1 MWNHVLPAS
10 QRLRH
15 RSDFRAAIRGAT
27 SGSKLVVVHVVI
39 RSTDPATADLING
52 PRVGVV
58 CSKSVGNSVVRHTV
72 ARHLRHVAKGVVDD
86 LPRNVDLVIRA
97 RPAAA
102 HASHTALAEAVTYCT
117 NKAYGKAR
125 RREAENDR
133 SQQHD
138 QS

>member
-1 MWNHVLPAS
+1 MNFHCSSLLAP
-10 QRLRH
+10 
-15 RSDFRAAIRGAT
+15 GT
-27 SGSKLVVVHVVI
+27 KLVVVHVVI

-72 ARHLRHVAKGVVDD
+72 ARHLRHVAKEVVDD
-86 LPRNVDLVIRA
+86 LPRSVDVVIRA

-102 HASHTALAEAVTYCT
+102 DASHRALAEAVTYCT

-125 RREAENDR
+125 RREAKKAE
-133 SQQHD
+133 S
-138 QS
+138 

>member
-1 MWNHVLPAS
+1 MLPAS

-27 SGSKLVVVHVVI
+27 SGIKLLVVHVVI

-58 CSKSVGNSVVRHTV
+58 CSKSVGNPVVRHTV
-72 ARHLRHVAKGVVDD
+72 ARHLRHVVKEVVDD

-102 HASHTALAEAVTYCT
+102 DASHSALAEAVTYCT
-117 NKAYGKAR
+117 NKAYGKER
-125 RREAENDR
+125 RREARRRKAENAGT
-133 SQQHD
+133 
-138 QS
+138 

>member
-1 MWNHVLPAS
+1 MLPAS

-27 SGSKLVVVHVVI
+27 SGTELVVVHVVI

-72 ARHLRHVAKGVVDD
+72 ARHLRHVAKEVVDD
-86 LPRNVDLVIRA
+86 LPRSVDVVIRA

-102 HASHTALAEAVTYCT
+102 DASHRALAEAVTYCT

-125 RREAENDR
+125 RREAKKAE
-133 SQQHD
+133 S
-138 QS
+138 

>member
-1 MWNHVLPAS
+1 MLPAS
-10 QRLRH
+10 QRLRR
-15 RSDFRAAIRGAT
+15 RSEFRAAIRGAT

-52 PRVGVV
+52 PCVGVV

-72 ARHLRHVAKGVVDD
+72 ARHLRHVAKEVVDD
-86 LPRNVDLVIRA
+86 LPRSVDVVIRA

-102 HASHTALAEAVTYCT
+102 DASHRALAEAVTYCT

-125 RREAENDR
+125 RREAKKAE
-133 SQQHD
+133 S
-138 QS
+138 

>member
-1 MWNHVLPAS
+1 MFPAS

-39 RSTDPATADLING
+39 RSSDPATADLING

-72 ARHLRHVAKGVVDD
+72 ARHLRHVAKNLVDD

-102 HASHTALAEAVTYCT
+102 NASHSALAEAVTYCT

-125 RREAENDR
+125 RREAKKAKAKKSE
-133 SQQHD
+133 S
-138 QS
+138 

>member
-1 MWNHVLPAS
+1 MLPAS

-15 RSDFRAAIRGAT
+15 RSDFRSAIRGAT

-72 ARHLRHVAKGVVDD
+72 ARHLRHVVKEVVDD
-86 LPRNVDLVIRA
+86 LPRSVDVAIRA

-102 HASHTALAEAVTYCT
+102 DASHSALAEAVTYCS

-125 RREAENDR
+125 RREAKKTE
-133 SQQHD
+133 S
-138 QS
+138 

>member
-1 MWNHVLPAS
+1 MLPAS

-15 RSDFRAAIRGAT
+15 TSDFRAAIRGAT
-27 SGSKLVVVHVVI
+27 SGTKLVVVHVVI

-72 ARHLRHVAKGVVDD
+72 ARHLRHVSKEVVDD
-86 LPRNVDLVIRA
+86 LPRSVDVVIRA

-102 HASHTALAEAVTYCT
+102 DASHRALAEAVTYCT

-125 RREAENDR
+125 RREAKKAE
-133 SQQHD
+133 S
-138 QS
+138 

>member
-1 MWNHVLPAS
+1 MLPAS

-27 SGSKLVVVHVVI
+27 SGIKLLVVHVVI

-72 ARHLRHVAKGVVDD
+72 ARHLRHVVKEVVDD

-102 HASHTALAEAVTYCT
+102 DASHSALAEAVTYCT

-125 RREAENDR
+125 RREARRRKAENAGT
-133 SQQHD
+133 
-138 QS
+138 

>member
-1 MWNHVLPAS
+1 MLPAS

-15 RSDFRAAIRGAT
+15 RSDFRSAIRGAT

-72 ARHLRHVAKGVVDD
+72 ARHLRHVVKEVVDD
-86 LPRNVDLVIRA
+86 LPQSVDVVIRA

-102 HASHTALAEAVTYCT
+102 DASHSALAEAVTYCT

-125 RREAENDR
+125 RREAKKTE
-133 SQQHD
+133 S
-138 QS
+138 

>member
-1 MWNHVLPAS
+1 MLPAS

-39 RSTDPATADLING
+39 RSSDPAAADLING

-72 ARHLRHVAKGVVDD
+72 ARHLRHVVKEVVED
-86 LPRNVDLVIRA
+86 LPQNVDLVIRA

-102 HASHTALAEAVTYCT
+102 DASHSALAEVVTYCT

-125 RREAENDR
+125 RREAKKIE
-133 SQQHD
+133 S
-138 QS
+138 

>member
-1 MWNHVLPAS
+1 MLPAS

-39 RSTDPATADLING
+39 RSSDPATADLING

-72 ARHLRHVAKGVVDD
+72 ARHLRHVVKDVVDG
-86 LPRNVDLVIRA
+86 LPRSVDVIRA

-102 HASHTALAEAVTYCT
+102 DASHSALAEAVTYCT
-117 NKAYGKAR
+117 NKAYGKAL
-125 RREAENDR
+125 RREAKKAE
-133 SQQHD
+133 S
-138 QS
+138 

>member
-1 MWNHVLPAS
+1 MLPAS

-27 SGSKLVVVHVVI
+27 SGTKLVVVHVVI

-72 ARHLRHVAKGVVDD
+72 ARHLRHVAKEVVDD
-86 LPRNVDLVIRA
+86 LPRSVDVVIRA

-102 HASHTALAEAVTYCT
+102 DASHRALAEAVTYCT
-117 NKAYGKAR
+117 NKAYGKSR
-125 RREAENDR
+125 RREAKKVE
-133 SQQHD
+133 S
-138 QS
+138 

>member
-1 MWNHVLPAS
+1 MLPAS

-27 SGSKLVVVHVVI
+27 SGTKLVVVHVVI

-72 ARHLRHVAKGVVDD
+72 ARHLRHVAKEVVDD
-86 LPRNVDLVIRA
+86 LPRSVDVVIRA

-102 HASHTALAEAVTYCT
+102 DVSHRALAEAVTYCT

-125 RREAENDR
+125 RREAKKAE
-133 SQQHD
+133 S
-138 QS
+138 

>member
-1 MWNHVLPAS
+1 MLPAS

-72 ARHLRHVAKGVVDD
+72 ARHLRHVAKEVVDD
-86 LPRNVDLVIRA
+86 LPRSGDIVLRA

-102 HASHTALAEAVTYCT
+102 DASHRALAEAVTYCT

-125 RREAENDR
+125 RREAKKAE
-133 SQQHD
+133 S
-138 QS
+138 

>member
-1 MWNHVLPAS
+1 MLPAS

-27 SGSKLVVVHVVI
+27 SGTKLVVVHVVI

-72 ARHLRHVAKGVVDD
+72 ARHLRHVSKEVVDD
-86 LPRNVDLVIRA
+86 LPRSVDVVIRA

-102 HASHTALAEAVTYCT
+102 DASHRALAEAVTYCT

-125 RREAENDR
+125 RREAKKAE
-133 SQQHD
+133 S
-138 QS
+138 

>member
-1 MWNHVLPAS
+1 MNNVLPAS

-27 SGSKLVVVHVVI
+27 SGTKLVVVHVVI

-72 ARHLRHVAKGVVDD
+72 ARHLRHVAKEVVDD
-86 LPRNVDLVIRA
+86 LPWSVDVVIRA

-102 HASHTALAEAVTYCT
+102 DASHRALAEAVTYCT

-125 RREAENDR
+125 RREAKKAE
-133 SQQHD
+133 S
-138 QS
+138 